1 MKRKIAVAVGTVG
14 RPGLGLKAATEQAAA
29 DGALADCV
37 KRDSNGQVIAI
48 GPFSVG
54 PNQTT
59 TCWLPNSI
67 RPAPGNSRNPG

>member
-1 MKRKIAVAVGTVG
+1 MKRKIAVAVGTAG
-14 RPGLGLKAATEQAAA
+14 RAGLGLKAATEQAAA
-29 DGALADCV
+29 DGALADRV

-67 RPAPGNSRNPG
+67 RPAPRNSWNPG